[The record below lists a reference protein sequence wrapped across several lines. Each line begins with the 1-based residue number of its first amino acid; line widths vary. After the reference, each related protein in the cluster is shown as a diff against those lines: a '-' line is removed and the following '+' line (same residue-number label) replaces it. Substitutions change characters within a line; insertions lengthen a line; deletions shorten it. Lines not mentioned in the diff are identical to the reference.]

1 MVSLRRTQCPCIDA
15 LHSPGVGLADA
26 TYSQLP
32 RRSRVY
38 SNEVGSLISKIIK
51 LRSVGLTIEEI
62 ANELNLS
69 VEKLN
74 ID

>member
-15 LHSPGVGLADA
+15 LHRTGVGLADA
-26 TYSQLP
+26 TYAQLQS
-32 RRSRVY
+32 RSRVY